1 MKKAV
6 FKYSPYFICFDK
18 NEYKIAL
25 TKLCVFFCKQI
36 KNTKSHL
43 ILLLAICDRTWRKP
57 HSFAKKSAD

>member
-25 TKLCVFFCKQI
+25 TKLCVFFA
-36 KNTKSHL
+36 NKSKTQNR
-43 ILLLAICDRTWRKP
+43 I
-57 HSFAKKSAD
+57 

>member
-25 TKLCVFFCKQI
+25 TKLCVFLQTNQKRKIAFNFAFCD
-36 KNTKSHL
+36 L
-43 ILLLAICDRTWRKP
+43 DRTGKKA